1 MLKRIKPKQ
10 ATNNPAV
17 VSITYSSVVKILLW
31 LEARERTAA
40 LPDMPAMTI
49 KVMVEAMPREMVMP
63 SSIPSQVKSRDMAN
77 NITIT
82 TPGQG
87 MIPTAMAVIN
97 GLANSF
103 VRGS

>member
-1 MLKRIKPKQ
+1 M
-10 ATNNPAV
+10 
-17 VSITYSSVVKILLW
+17 
-31 LEARERTAA
+31 
-40 LPDMPAMTI
+40 PDMPAMTT
-49 KVMVEAMPREMVMP
+49 KVMVEAMPKEMVVP
-63 SSIPSQVKSRDMAN
+63 SKIPSQVKSKDMAN

-87 MIPTAMAVIN
+87 MIPTAIAVIN